1 VSAAAGIAVLATAL
15 ATVTVAFAGVQDA
28 APAARSAPTA
38 ARSVWDGVFTEAQ
51 AARGQ
56 ERYRTSCATCHAEDL
71 LGANGPAVVGPE
83 FLDRWNG
90 TTVLDM
96 VQTIRQSMPLEAP
109 DSLGLPAYVD
119 IVTFLL
125 KSSGSPAG
133 GAELSTDDTAL
144 RQVLVTSH
152 GARR

>member
-1 VSAAAGIAVLATAL
+1 MRGAAGMALMAAMAAALTTA
-15 ATVTVAFAGVQDA
+15 TVAFAGVQDA
-28 APAARSAPTA
+28 TSAAPAA

-56 ERYRTSCATCHAEDL
+56 ERYRTSCGTCHADDL
-71 LGANGPAVVGPE
+71 LGANGPALVGQE
-83 FLDRWNG
+83 FLERWNG

-96 VQTIRQSMPLEAP
+96 VQTIKRSMPLEAP
-109 DSLGLPAYVD
+109 DSLGVAAYVD

-125 KSSGSPAG
+125 KSNGSPTG
-133 GAELSTDDTAL
+133 VSELPTDDVAL

-152 GARR
+152 GPRR

>member
-1 VSAAAGIAVLATAL
+1 MSAAAGIAVLVTAL
-15 ATVTVAFAGVQDA
+15 TTVTVAFAGIQDA
-28 APAARSAPTA
+28 ASAAPTA

-56 ERYRTSCATCHAEDL
+56 ERYRTFCATCHAEDL
-71 LGANGPAVVGPE
+71 LGANGPAVVGQE

-109 DSLGLPAYVD
+109 DSLGVPAYVD
-119 IVTFLL
+119 IVSFLL
-125 KSSGSPAG
+125 KSNGGPAG
-133 GAELSTDDTAL
+133 AAELPTDDTAL

-152 GARR
+152 GPRR

>member
-1 VSAAAGIAVLATAL
+1 MSAAAGIAVLIAAL
-15 ATVTVAFAGVQDA
+15 TTVTVAFAGVQHA
-28 APAARSAPTA
+28 EPATTTA
-38 ARSVWDGVFTEAQ
+38 AKSVWDGVFTEAQ

-56 ERYRTSCATCHAEDL
+56 ELYRTSCATCHAEDL
-71 LGANGPAVVGPE
+71 LGANGPAVVGQE

-109 DSLGLPAYVD
+109 DSLGVPAYVE

-133 GAELSTDDTAL
+133 AAELPTDDAAL

-152 GARR
+152 GPRR